1 MAKHARATRAREQ
14 AESHTIHVAASD
26 TTCCFDTRPC
36 PVASGGRHYDSDWA
50 AGDEA
55 CHHLPLLPSA
65 LQAEQEKEMAR
76 RRAAA
81 AEQER
86 LAADR
91 VNLHIKAGKQAH
103 AQQTKDEAALQK
115 VWRR

>member
-1 MAKHARATRAREQ
+1 MEDVIMTVIGQ
-14 AESHTIHVAASD
+14 
-26 TTCCFDTRPC
+26 
-36 PVASGGRHYDSDWA
+36 PVTKCAIIS
-50 AGDEA
+50 
-55 CHHLPLLPSA
+55 PPPS

-115 VWRR
+115 VGRR